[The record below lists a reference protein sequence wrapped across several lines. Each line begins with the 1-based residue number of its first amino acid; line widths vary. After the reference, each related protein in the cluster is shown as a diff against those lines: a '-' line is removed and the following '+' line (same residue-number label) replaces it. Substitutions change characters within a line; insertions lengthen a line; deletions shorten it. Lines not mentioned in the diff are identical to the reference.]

1 MNTDDRALAGLIA
14 ELRGL
19 LAKAT
24 PVPWGAQGTQTEG
37 EDRGVGIIGLRLDEA
52 GESMFTPT
60 NGIVAAALPCPTEID
75 DNDYTRVEANAALL
89 VGAVNA
95 LPTLLDRLEAFH
107 VKPVVGDVEAV
118 TKAILFSDS
127 GSTEGWEDNVSLGQ
141 AAIEAMPQEGRAVAA
156 LRSMLDVAP
165 IPGEGTEK

>member
-107 VKPVVGDVEAV
+107 AKVVVG
-118 TKAILFSDS
+118 AIPTMPDTEDRAPLYDDEPDGQLY
-127 GSTEGWEDNVSLGQ
+127 GSQD
-141 AAIEAMPQEGRAVAA
+141 
-156 LRSMLDVAP
+156 
-165 IPGEGTEK
+165 